1 MMMKRKC
8 TRQWTY
14 AVAVIS
20 LLVYTCF
27 GVAAQQTNILHPIGT
42 DPNGWNMR
50 GYRGASKWTIGKA
63 KMNPEMPKK
72 LKVAAPDGQ
81 RPELINA
88 AKGRTDI
95 FTEAVFGDCTI
106 ELEVM
111 VPRGSNSG
119 IYLMGRYEIQIKDS
133 YSSSRAAGP
142 KDMGAICGFKAPDK
156 NAAAEPGAWQKFVIV
171 FKAPRFQKKK
181 RTQPAEFVKVIL
193 NGQVIHEHVKM
204 VKGSS
209 SGALKKKEVPRGPLM
224 FQGGLG
230 AVAFRNIKITH
241 EKGEV

>member
-1 MMMKRKC
+1 MMMKRNC
-8 TRQWTY
+8 TRQWY
-14 AVAVIS
+14 CVVAVIS
-20 LLVYTCF
+20 LLVSTSF
-27 GVAAQQTNILHPIGT
+27 GVAAKQTSVLHPIGT
-42 DPNGWNMR
+42 DLNSWNMR

-63 KMNPEMPKK
+63 KINPEMPKR

-81 RPELINA
+81 SPELINA

-111 VPRGSNSG
+111 VPKGSNSG

-133 YSSSRAAGP
+133 YSSGRTAGS

-181 RTQPAEFVKVIL
+181 RIQPAEFIKVIL

-204 VKGSS
+204 TKGAS
-209 SGALKKKEVPRGPLM
+209 SGALKKKEVPKGPLM

-230 AVAFRNIKITH
+230 PVAFRNIKITH
-241 EKGEV
+241 EKEQM

>member
-8 TRQWTY
+8 TRQWY
-14 AVAVIS
+14 CAVAAIS
-20 LLVYTCF
+20 LLVSTAF
-27 GVAAQQTNILHPIGT
+27 GVAAQQTSVLHPIGT
-42 DPNGWNMR
+42 DLEGWMMR
-50 GYRGASKWTIGKA
+50 GYKGASQWTIGKA
-63 KMNPEMPKK
+63 KMNPERPNS
-72 LKVAAPDGQ
+72 LKVTAPDGQ
-81 RPELINA
+81 NPELINA

-133 YSSSRAAGP
+133 FSSGKATGP
-142 KDMGAICGFKAPDK
+142 KDMGAICGFKAADK

-171 FKAPRFQKKK
+171 FKAPRFQNKK
-181 RTQPAEFVKVIL
+181 RIQPAEFVKVIL
-193 NGQVIHEHVKM
+193 NGKVIHEHVKM
-204 VKGSS
+204 TKGSS

-241 EKGEV
+241 EKEQT

>member
-1 MMMKRKC
+1 MMMKREY
-8 TRQWTY
+8 TRQWY
-14 AVAVIS
+14 CAVAAIS
-20 LLVYTCF
+20 LLVFTCF
-27 GVAAQQTNILHPIGT
+27 GVAAQQTNVLHPIGT
-42 DPNGWNMR
+42 DLDGWMMR
-50 GYRGASKWTIGKA
+50 GYKRASKWTIGKA
-63 KMNPEMPKK
+63 KINPGMPKR
-72 LKVAAPDGQ
+72 LEVTAQNGQ

-95 FTEAVFGDCTI
+95 FTGAVFGDCTI

-111 VPRGSNSG
+111 VPKGSNSG

-133 YSSSRAAGP
+133 YSSGRAAGP

-156 NAAAEPGAWQKFVIV
+156 NAAAEPGVWQKFVIV

-181 RTQPAEFVKVIL
+181 RIQSAEFVKVIL

-204 VKGSS
+204 TKGSS
-209 SGALKKKEVPRGPLM
+209 SGALKKKEVPKGPLM

-230 AVAFRNIKITH
+230 AVAFRNIKITQ